1 MNEDKCLL
9 VGFDRT
15 LHNRLTQLCP
25 HTWIDRVESVEE
37 ALSFLE
43 EVAYDQL
50 ILDSHVPKSL
60 SFLRDLH
67 ANPNFRRLK
76 RAVCLDGEYNQPHVI
91 HAVLALKVSRVFYH
105 PVEPKEI
112 ARELASSARGRPPS
126 ISLVAQETRQSRTI
140 GPLVQT
146 FKEVSRSRLM
156 RMMIDAPNATSDATV
171 RRELEREAHKLKGSL
186 GSFGFSQGSELAKK
200 LESMLRKE
208 QPEHGAITQYCRE
221 ILAVLEQESEALVTQ
236 NADVPVVLVFSSD
249 EDLLVDLTAAAALE
263 NIRTLVL
270 SNACD
275 VKEFILSSSLT
286 AAIVDLQGNREE
298 SLQLIRF
305 LTRGHVSRVVAL
317 TPDKSGSALMEAA
330 SLGAWKV
337 MDRTDPPQKIL
348 SFTRPLFGNGGS
360 LRVMSVDDDPIILSQ
375 LKNTFN
381 SMGLNHR
388 GLLHPERFWE
398 ELEEFDPDLLLLD
411 LDMPRVGGL
420 ELCRAL
426 RASAQWGE
434 LPIIVLT
441 GQHDHETKCR
451 VFRAGADDFV
461 AKPIVEPELRQR
473 ISNRLGGSRVERDR
487 AEKDQ
492 LTGLLTRVKALP
504 QLQSMLSNAFSK
516 GLPMTVAIVDLDRFK
531 RVNDTYGHA
540 TGDQVLKTSASI
552 ILGAFRDGDVVAR
565 WGGEEIVI
573 GACRMTQQ
581 MMVDRLQNV
590 LKTIQSLEYEAPD
603 GTKFFTSFSGGVA
616 ESPMDGKNFN
626 ELFAVADE
634 ALYRAKEEGRARIF
648 KTSSEAKTRRVEVT
662 LVEDDSSFAEVV
674 RSACHD
680 RSISVEHFTRA
691 EDFLSSQNGETP
703 LRQNLL
709 ILDYD
714 IPDLNGVSLCQRVRE
729 AGGNQKV
736 MMLSGRMGETET
748 LRALELGA
756 EYCLQKPIHLSVLMQ
771 YIEKSLQG

>member
-1 MNEDKCLL
+1 MDEDKCLL
-9 VGFDRT
+9 VGFDRP

-25 HTWIDRVESVEE
+25 GTWLDRVESVEE
-37 ALSFLE
+37 ALSFLK
-43 EVAYDQL
+43 EVSYDRL
-50 ILDSHVPKSL
+50 ILDSHVPNSL
-60 SFLRDLH
+60 HFLRHL
-67 ANPNFRRLK
+67 NSSPEFTKLK
-76 RAVCLDGEYNQPHVI
+76 RAVCLDREYNQPQVI

-112 ARELASSARGRPPS
+112 ARELASSARQRAPS
-126 ISLVAQETRQSRTI
+126 ISLVPNDTKQSRTI
-140 GPLVQT
+140 GPLVKT

-156 RMMIDAPNATSDATV
+156 RMMVDAPHATCDSSI

-186 GSFGFSQGSELAKK
+186 GSFGFPRGSELAKK
-200 LESMLRKE
+200 LESLLRTE
-208 QPEHGAITQYCRE
+208 QPEHGMVTQYCRQ

-249 EDLLVDLTAAAALE
+249 EGLLVDLTAAAGLE

-317 TPDKSGSALMEAA
+317 TPDKSSSALMEAA

-337 MDRTDPPQKIL
+337 MDRTAPPQKIL
-348 SFTRPLFGNGGS
+348 SFTRPLSGNGSS
-360 LRVMSVDDDPIILSQ
+360 LRVMSVDDDPIVLAQ
-375 LKNTFN
+375 LKNTLT
-381 SMGLNHR
+381 SMGLNHK

-426 RASAQWGE
+426 RASARWGE

-451 VFRAGADDFV
+451 VFRAGADDFI

-473 ISNRLGGSRVERDR
+473 IANRLGGSRVEKDR
-487 AEKDQ
+487 AERDP
-492 LTGLLTRVKALP
+492 LTGLLTRGKALP
-504 QLQSMLSNAFSK
+504 QLQSMLSTALEK
-516 GLPMTVAIVDLDRFK
+516 GLPMAVAIVDLDRFK

-540 TGDQVLKTSASI
+540 TGDQVLKTSAG
-552 ILGAFRDGDVVAR
+552 ILQSAFRDADVVAR
-565 WGGEEIVI
+565 WGGEEIVV
-573 GACRMTQQ
+573 GACRMTQE
-581 MMVDRLQNV
+581 MMVNRLEKV
-590 LKTIQSLEYEAPD
+590 LKTIQSVEYEAPD

-616 ESPMDGKNFN
+616 ESPIDGKDFT
-626 ELFAVADE
+626 ELFAKADE
-634 ALYRAKEEGRARIF
+634 ALYRAKEEGRARVF
-648 KTSSEAKTRRVEVT
+648 KSSSKPQTRRVEVT
-662 LVEDDSSFAEVV
+662 LVEDDASLAEIIQC
-674 RSACHD
+674 ACND
-680 RSISVEHFTRA
+680 RSISVEHFA
-691 EDFLSSQNGETP
+691 SAGDFLSSQKGDTP

-714 IPDLNGVSLCQRVRE
+714 IPDLDGLSLYQRLRE
-729 AGGNQKV
+729 SGGNQKV
-736 MMLSGRMGETET
+736 MMLSGRIGETET

-756 EYCLQKPIHLSVLMQ
+756 EYCLEKPIHLSVLMQ
-771 YIEKSLQG
+771 YIEKSLQT